1 MGRVGQLCWKKTSP
15 PRRKKMKTEEQLS
28 DILDNILG
36 LLLLEGSYEIE
47 EEDGGFAVSIET
59 GDAGRLIGA
68 RGESLEGLQLL
79 VNQIMS
85 RKVGE
90 GDFKRVMLD
99 VSGWRKQKEEDLQKQ
114 AEDWGKEVLESGKE
128 IELEPMSHW
137 QRRVVHM
144 VIEGIDGIMDES
156 AGEGRERHI
165 VIKASSVGK
174 PAGKVKSDRSEKSDV
189 ESKES

>member
-99 VSGWRKQKEEDLQKQ
+99 VSGWRKQKEEDLQK
-114 AEDWGKEVLESGKE
+114 
-128 IELEPMSHW
+128 
-137 QRRVVHM
+137 
-144 VIEGIDGIMDES
+144 
-156 AGEGRERHI
+156 
-165 VIKASSVGK
+165 